1 MKRLS
6 ILALALVALLP
17 ADDASAQQ
25 TLYRQK
31 KYFGPIPLNG
41 LSINVGFIDGP
52 DHQYLT
58 DHLISWAETEHG
70 GSENWEDWSTSFYS
84 RVQYQ
89 RQITPNHV
97 LTGSVNFSYLSAS
110 ANGDYF
116 TRTDPI
122 VYLLTERTLKVY
134 LLSFDAGFLYYMVK
148 PEVQQMAPYLG
159 GGFSAFLPMERLETT
174 LRTESGTAYSN
185 PGETLSENS
194 VEVGLHGEFGLIYYI
209 SNRYAAGIEGRYQ
222 KSQSKF
228 TIHEYNFDVD
238 YSGLTLSIVLQY
250 FF

>member
-6 ILALALVALLP
+6 ILALTLVVSLL
-17 ADDASAQQ
+17 AGDASAQQ

-41 LSINVGFIDGP
+41 LSVNVGFIDGP

-58 DHLISWAETEHG
+58 DGLINWAETEHG
-70 GSENWEDWSTSFYS
+70 GSESWDNWSTSFYS
-84 RVQYQ
+84 RIQYQ
-89 RQITPNHV
+89 RQITPYHV
-97 LTGSVNFSYLSAS
+97 ITGSANFSYLSAS
-110 ANGDYF
+110 AAGDYY
-116 TRTDPI
+116 TRSDPV

-134 LLSFDAGFLYYMVK
+134 LLSFDAGFLFYMIK
-148 PEVQQMAPYLG
+148 PEVQQIAPYIG
-159 GGFSAFLPMERLETT
+159 GGFSAFLPLERLETT
-174 LRTESGTAYSN
+174 LHTESGAEFSN
-185 PGETLSENS
+185 PGETVSENS
-194 VEVGLHGEFGLIYYI
+194 VEVGLHGEFGLMYYI

-228 TIHEYNFDVD
+228 TIHGGNFDID